1 MISSK
6 CGVSLERTV
15 KRHIL
20 NWMKK
25 TSSRSHDKDQ
35 EQLTCP
41 KTINYRTIFHTT
53 CLPHSHDC
61 PIIVNKNLKKT
72 KTHDDFHVP
81 LPFLFRIHLP
91 FLFRGASTF
100 VIPQSPAFFYFF
112 CRALISYSAQ

>member
-1 MISSK
+1 MNEWRFGSSPSILSSSGGGSLSNFDSVSSPGPYINFTRSPRHLY
-6 CGVSLERTV
+6 GVSLERTV

-35 EQLTCP
+35 EQLTCL

-61 PIIVNKNLKKT
+61 PLIVNKNLNPT
-72 KTHDDFHVP
+72 KEFPVP
-81 LPFLFRIHLP
+81 
-91 FLFRGASTF
+91 
-100 VIPQSPAFFYFF
+100 
-112 CRALISYSAQ
+112 